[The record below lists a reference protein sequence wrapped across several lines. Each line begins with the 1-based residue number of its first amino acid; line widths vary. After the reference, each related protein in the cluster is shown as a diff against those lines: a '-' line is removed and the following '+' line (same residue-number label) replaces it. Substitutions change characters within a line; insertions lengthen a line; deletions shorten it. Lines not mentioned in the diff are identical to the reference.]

1 MKAVVFIRWLALSLS
16 ATAAH
21 PAVVPTLAMRVY
33 NLARMQESDLEKACH
48 ETTKI
53 FRAAG
58 IQLAWTT
65 GDLEAHEA
73 HVLDMTV
80 NPQRTADAVPR
91 VIVVRIVR
99 SADPAYPP
107 EVLGRALPWA
117 QSGAHVTLFLHH
129 IEYAR
134 QEHSI
139 ELSTLAAY
147 ALAHEVGHILLRSDP
162 APHSPQGL
170 MRAEWGFA
178 EYQRIS
184 HGALKFT
191 QREAAAMRAALA
203 APSGFSHDFLCLA
216 QRIGPR

>member
-1 MKAVVFIRWLALSLS
+1 MLTFRVYHSKFLL
-16 ATAAH
+16 
-21 PAVVPTLAMRVY
+21 PAYTKPWGVGCGSSDDSPTLPKLGNGLR
-33 NLARMQESDLEKACH
+33 LA
-48 ETTKI
+48 
-53 FRAAG
+53 F
-58 IQLAWTT
+58 
-65 GDLEAHEA
+65 
-73 HVLDMTV
+73 
-80 NPQRTADAVPR
+80 
-91 VIVVRIVR
+91 
-99 SADPAYPP
+99 
-107 EVLGRALPWA
+107 
-117 QSGAHVTLFLHH
+117 
-129 IEYAR
+129 EYAKVR
-134 QEHSI
+134 RFYRANARIGIFAGRKTS
-139 ELSTLAAY
+139 LTPRSTLAAY